1 MFKFRDSFIFTIL
14 LKGHTEY
21 YSSSKLFF
29 TGNGAYSIVFDGQ
42 KISPDTYPSQVGT
55 YISLILQSCS
65 YPVICLMATKMDLAK
80 DGILR
85 RKTKD
90 VSYILDIVKEQIQ
103 FFLKMAPSNIEKVFL
118 YDQVLRFS
126 SKKPSKNKL
135 KTVTEIFLS
144 IMSNQN
150 FFKHHAFSV
159 PKTWNSLCSEIKSDK
174 QSEMNISKVEE
185 IFSKVKET
193 NLRENEIQFSE
204 HLLALS
210 QMLSSEKYKSG
221 QEVDKQQQDEDFSRS
236 QFVLTFFSSI
246 GEVLMFP
253 EVEMLRGKV
262 ITQPMQFIKDCR

>member
-1 MFKFRDSFIFTIL
+1 MFKFRDSFIFTNL
-14 LKGHTEY
+14 LKGHSEY

-29 TGNGAYSIVFDGQ
+29 TGNGAYTIVFDGK
-42 KISPDTYPSQVGT
+42 KISPETYPSQVGT

-80 DGILR
+80 DGIL

-126 SKKPSKNKL
+126 SKNPSKNQL

-159 PKTWNSLCSEIKSDK
+159 PKTWTSLCSDIKSDK

-185 IFSKVKET
+185 LFSKINDK
-193 NLRENEIQFSE
+193 NLRENKTQFSE

-210 QMLSSEKYKSG
+210 DALQ
-221 QEVDKQQQDEDFSRS
+221 
-236 QFVLTFFSSI
+236 
-246 GEVLMFP
+246 
-253 EVEMLRGKV
+253 
-262 ITQPMQFIKDCR
+262 